1 MGVLAVRG
9 FKEIWRKWK
18 AWLSADTLSEEDLL
32 REEAADR
39 FHGYLVECRKAWQAA
54 GMTEAEQKQAEER
67 EMALILEK
75 MEKEEKIQEE
85 IEKNPEQK
93 VQPVSSEMQTYID
106 TVCDQIRWK
115 QTRKAV
121 AEELADHLLL
131 QKEAFLAEGLSE
143 EEAENRAVEEM
154 GDGIEVGMA
163 LDRTHRPK
171 PQWQMV
177 LVAAVL
183 LCMGLFCRLTIDQV
197 PFGVDMVVPVLLAV
211 VLFGAAYFL
220 DFTLL
225 ARKAKG
231 GLLLF
236 LAMLILVVP
245 FADKSGGE
253 SIFFFFDYA
262 YALTGLALLAP
273 LPFLS
278 ILFLTGRKGKK
289 GYWFCWLAMAVLAVV
304 LFSLGKIS
312 MVLIFSISAYGAF
325 AVAVGA
331 DWFSMG
337 KEKGK
342 RLLAL
347 TTGAGIGAGVLAVFG
362 IPALRFRLRFAVAR
376 LAGGEFEGGYFRY
389 LVENIWENC
398 RWLGRGT
405 LPQNEMARS
414 VELVLS
420 QRQDLF
426 SNDILLPRLGF
437 AYGKLAVALVLAVF
451 ALFFLLSFWQ
461 IQKQRSAF
469 GRMTA
474 LSIWLVLLIQTVFF
488 TAYNLGFM
496 LVAPYALPL
505 VSYGNAVLCINALLM
520 GLLCSVFRR
529 GEGVRDRDL
538 TAA

>member
-1 MGVLAVRG
+1 MGVLAVKG
-9 FKEIWRKWK
+9 FKEIWGRWK
-18 AWLSADTLSEEDLL
+18 AWLAKDTLSEEDLV
-32 REEAADR
+32 REEVADR
-39 FHGYLVECRKAWQAA
+39 FRSHLAECRKAWKAA
-54 GMTEAEQKQAEER
+54 GMTEAEQKQAEEA
-67 EMALILEK
+67 EISLILAK
-75 MEKEEKIQEE
+75 MESEEKKEEKIEE
-85 IEKNPEQK
+85 KAEPEAQL
-93 VQPVSSEMQTYID
+93 SSAEMQAYVD

-121 AEELADHLLL
+121 AEELTDHLLL

-143 EEAENRAVEEM
+143 EEAEKRTVEEM
-154 GDGIEVGMA
+154 GDGIAVGMV

-183 LCMGLFCRLTIDQV
+183 LSMGLFCRLTIDKV
-197 PFGVDMVVPVLLAV
+197 SFGIDIVVPVLLAV
-211 VLFGAAYFL
+211 ALFGAAYFL

-225 ARKAKG
+225 ARKAKWVI
-231 GLLLF
+231 LLF
-236 LAMLILVVP
+236 LAMLILAVP
-245 FADKSGGE
+245 FVEKSGGE
-253 SIFFFFDYA
+253 SVFFFFDYA
-262 YALTGLALLAP
+262 YALTGMALLAP

-278 ILFLTGRKGKK
+278 VLFFMRGRKER
-289 GYWFCWLAMAVLAVV
+289 GYWFSWLAMAILAAL
-304 LFSLGKIS
+304 LFSFGKIS

-325 AVAVGA
+325 AVAVGT

-337 KEKGK
+337 KQKGK

-347 TTGAGIGAGVLAVFG
+347 TTGAGIGVGGLAMLG
-362 IPALRFRLRFAVAR
+362 IPALRYRLSFAVAR
-376 LAGGEFEGGYFRY
+376 VTGGEFGGGFFRY
-389 LVENIWENC
+389 LGGKILGKCCWV
-398 RWLGRGT
+398 GRGN
-405 LPQNEMARS
+405 PPPKEMAMS
-414 VELVLS
+414 VQLVLS

-426 SNDILLPRLGF
+426 SNDILLSRLGF

-451 ALFFLLSFWQ
+451 ALFFLLSFQQ

-474 LSIWLVLLIQTVFF
+474 FSIWLVLLMQTVFF

-505 VSYGNAVLCINALLM
+505 VSYGNTVLCINALLV

-529 GEGVRDRDL
+529 GEGVRDKDL
-538 TAA
+538 AAA